1 MTVRLKQL
9 LLLLGD
15 WALCYLALFFALAIR
30 HQRWPLSGVWRQHWP
45 IFTIVFLIWLAAFYL
60 NGLYDLNRT
69 KNNVAFFRSALTV
82 TSLNLLLAIGFFYI
96 FGATDLSPK
105 TILVLLTLINLPF
118 FVLWRFLTHRL
129 LRTSTLKNRLLFLG
143 LTPEAIELIRSFDKE
158 PQIGYQTAAV
168 LAEETNPHWSHLPL
182 QIERLESFDYL
193 LDFIKQKKIDTIVL
207 ALPATDHNL
216 NHLLYQT
223 ILMRVNLTDI
233 ISFYEMITHRVPISA
248 LSEIWFLE
256 NLKEP
261 QKGLYDLASHLIN
274 YFLAV
279 LMLMLLIVFLMPV
292 ALIIYLYDR
301 GPIFYHQT
309 RIGKDG
315 RIFTI
320 YKFRTM
326 IPEAESQGT
335 QFTKKGDPRVT
346 RIGKI
351 LRILHLDELP
361 QSINILKGEMGFIGP
376 RPERPEFVEQLQK
389 TLPYYQAR
397 HLIKPGLTG
406 WGQINYDYTD
416 SLEGNLVKLQYD
428 LYYIK
433 NRSLLLDAVILLKTI
448 NIIVKGLGR

>member
-1 MTVRLKQL
+1 MTTRLKQL

-15 WALCYLALFFALAIR
+15 WALFYLALYLALAIR
-30 HQRWPLSGVWRQHWP
+30 HQHLPSGAIWDRHWP
-45 IFTIVFLIWLAAFYL
+45 IFTIVFLIWLIVFYL

-82 TSLNLLLAIGFFYI
+82 ISLNFLLAIGFFYLFEAADI
-96 FGATDLSPK
+96 SPK
-105 TILVLLTLINLPF
+105 TILVLLTLINLPLF
-118 FVLWRFLTHRL
+118 ALWRFLTHRL
-129 LRTSTLKNRLLFLG
+129 LRASTLKNRLLFLG
-143 LTPEAIELIRSFDKE
+143 LTPEAAELIKAFEKE
-158 PQIGYQTAAV
+158 PQIGYQTIGI
-168 LAEETNPHWSHLPL
+168 LAEESNSLWPKIPL
-182 QIERLESFDYL
+182 GIERLESFDYL
-193 LDFIKQKKIDTIVL
+193 LDFIKQKKIDTVVL

-233 ISFYEMITHRVPISA
+233 ISFYEMITHRVPISG

-261 QKGLYDLASHLIN
+261 QKGLYDLASQLIN

-279 LMLMLLIVFLMPV
+279 LMLAMLIIFLAPV

-309 RIGKDG
+309 RVGKDG
-315 RIFTI
+315 RIFRI

-326 IPEAESQGT
+326 IPTAEAQGT
-335 QFTKKGDPRVT
+335 QFTQKNDPRVT
-346 RIGKI
+346 GVGKI

-416 SLEGNLVKLQYD
+416 SLEGNLIKLQYD

-433 NRSLLLDAVILLKTI
+433 NRSLLLDAVILLKT
-448 NIIVKGLGR
+448 VKMILKRAGR